1 MADQEQLLE
10 AIGAR
15 LLEQIGLGATSDTV
29 LKLAEAWA
37 WVHSPAAAHGA
48 RASD

>member
-1 MADQEQLLE
+1 MADQEALLE
-10 AIGAR
+10 AISSR

-37 WVHSPAAAHGA
+37 WVHSPDAAHGT
-48 RASD
+48 RSSD